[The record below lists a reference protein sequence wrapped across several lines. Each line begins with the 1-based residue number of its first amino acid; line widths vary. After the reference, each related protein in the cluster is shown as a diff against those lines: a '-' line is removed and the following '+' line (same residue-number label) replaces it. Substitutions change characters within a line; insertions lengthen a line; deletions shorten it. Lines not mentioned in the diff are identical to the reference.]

1 MTVWALLA
9 SDKESE
15 DCMRYLRIIWL
26 VVVLLMWVQVAGRA
40 DEVFTVKCRAGSDI
54 TIPVPEGYK
63 QLSSELLKKYA
74 QDSSVLAI
82 LVPVEDYAEYLAGM
96 KPKNIGVISIKEI
109 NYNELLQDSFA
120 EIKEFFGSKET
131 AEDLKQSYQRI
142 INGIEVVNKEETTV
156 EVKTL
161 RDTAV
166 SYTQL
171 LVARLKYVSGST
183 ISDLTFTNVVDMGEI
198 VFSINYDSISKAE
211 AEVCEFNNKYVD
223 SFIALNP
230 QITAG
235 RNLSHQDAV
244 AVGAVEREQSKVTRS
259 PGMRQEESGGREFA
273 GRTKEFNS
281 ADFANKLPF
290 AFSFRY
296 PSNWAPF
303 EFDDGVLSSHIAR
316 EFLTEFLRI
325 DTHVLSKLQRIMAN
339 ADEATK
345 KAVVASVAESSN
357 EIKDFPGCS
366 TITEKIGRFYT
377 GINTYD
383 YCQKVDNREV
393 YFKARRFHV
402 VASGGILTFTLMLV
416 DFDTPEYRRDVEA
429 RLEELSME
437 VKEIIKTLSIG
448 AEAVDQQG
456 GSSAKDA
463 GAANTARRSFSRLNK
478 WQHSADYPEILATP
492 LSIKFPGDMEVK
504 PADGYLRLVKP
515 GMDYPLVIISY
526 RSAEFEFSEEDE
538 LLSEEQ
544 QTKVHSLLLLGALRE
559 KAGEDN
565 YQGSLAE
572 LAGYTLVIEDHEKI
586 VNIIGS
592 QQRFYIRSYW
602 VIKGE
607 KQLELALN
615 VVGLDTP
622 EGKAEAKKYFEEYD
636 VLLRAM
642 ITTLRFE

>member
-1 MTVWALLA
+1 
-9 SDKESE
+9 
-15 DCMRYLRIIWL
+15 MRYLRIIWL

-63 QLSSELLKKYA
+63 RLSTELLKKYA
-74 QDSSVLAI
+74 RDSSVLAI
-82 LVPVEDYAEYLAGM
+82 LVPVEDYAEYLAGV
-96 KPKNIGVISIKEI
+96 KPKNVGVISIKEI
-109 NYNELLQDSFA
+109 NYSELPHGSFA

-235 RNLSHQDAV
+235 QGSSNQDAV
-244 AVGAVEREQSKVTRS
+244 AAGAGEREQSEVKRS
-259 PGMRQEESGGREFA
+259 QGMEPEERGGREFA

-281 ADFANKLPF
+281 ADFGNKLPF
-290 AFSFRY
+290 AVSFRY
-296 PSNWAPF
+296 PSNWEPF
-303 EFDDGVLSSHIAR
+303 EFNDGVLSSHIVR
-316 EFLTEFLRI
+316 EFITEFLRI
-325 DTHVLSKLQRIMAN
+325 DTHVLPKLQRIMAN

-383 YCQKVDNREV
+383 YCKKVDNREV
-393 YFKARRFHV
+393 YVKARRFHV
-402 VASGGILTFTLMLV
+402 VASGGILAFTLMLV
-416 DFDTPEYRRDVEA
+416 DFDTPEYRRDVDA

-456 GSSAKDA
+456 GSSAKEA
-463 GAANTARRSFSRLNK
+463 GAANMARRSFSRLNK
-478 WQHSADYPEILATP
+478 WQHSADYPEIFTTP

-504 PADGYLRLVKP
+504 TGDGYLRLVKT
-515 GMDYPLVIISY
+515 GVDYPLVIISY
-526 RSAEFEFSEEDE
+526 RSSEFKLIGEGKQ
-538 LLSEEQ
+538 LSEEQ
-544 QTKVHSLLLLGALRE
+544 QTELQRLLLLDALQT
-559 KAGEDN
+559 KADKDN
-565 YQGSLAE
+565 YQGGLAE
-572 LAGYTLVIEDHEKI
+572 LAGYTLVIEDHEKSF
-586 VNIIGS
+586 NIMGL
-592 QQRFYIRSYW
+592 QQLDYTRTYW
-602 VIKGE
+602 VIKG
-607 KQLELALN
+607 KKHLELMLD